1 MLAPQIIVRDTH
13 RFGSS
18 AALAAT
24 LAAPSQAVSEH
35 GQATAHFLLPTVMKL
50 PSERSP
56 LPIAP
61 PLTSPPWSSSWQT
74 NALPSVDDGIQIKL
88 LAMNELDAVIKTFI
102 KQKDE

>member
-1 MLAPQIIVRDTH
+1 MP
-13 RFGSS
+13 
-18 AALAAT
+18 AT
-24 LAAPSQAVSEH
+24 SQALSEH

-50 PSERSP
+50 PSDRSP
-56 LPIAP
+56 LPNAALVSRPSFAP
-61 PLTSPPWSSSWQT
+61 WPSSWQT